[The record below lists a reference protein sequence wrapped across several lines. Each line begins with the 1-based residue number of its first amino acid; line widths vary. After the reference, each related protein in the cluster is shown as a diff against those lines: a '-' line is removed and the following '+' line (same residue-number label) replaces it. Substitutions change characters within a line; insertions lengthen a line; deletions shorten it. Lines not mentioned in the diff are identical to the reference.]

1 MKTVGFVVVLGLVIA
16 TVLLVG
22 WFALV
27 RHDET
32 VGQGGEI
39 LWDDFGFG
47 VVSARRA
54 TELGPEEQLVRAR
67 GVFVVVD
74 LEVTNHAQRVDYD
87 TSKHTA
93 VLHDFAGNE
102 YRVDPWAQ
110 AALDSKPGVAN
121 RAPARLAAGRSC
133 VTQLVYDVPA
143 DASGLYVKIS
153 WGGEFVDTVD
163 SVVFGDRR
171 IEVAANRTR

>member
-1 MKTVGFVVVLGLVIA
+1 MKTIGIVVVLGLVAA
-16 TVLLVG
+16 TVLVVG
-22 WFALV
+22 VLALV

-32 VGQGGEI
+32 APPGGEI

-47 VVSARRA
+47 VVGARRV

-67 GVFVVVD
+67 GVFVIVD
-74 LEVTNHAQRVDYD
+74 LKVTNHAQRVDYD

-93 VLHDFAGNE
+93 VLYDSTGNE

-110 AALDSKPGVAN
+110 AALDSQPGVWN
-121 RAPARLAAGRSC
+121 RGPTRLAAGESC
-133 VTQLVYDVPA
+133 VTELVYDLPV
-143 DASGLYVKIS
+143 DAKGLYLKIS

-163 SVVFGDRR
+163 HVVFGDRR
-171 IEVAANRTR
+171 IEVVAGMAR